1 MLPTTEPLT
10 ITEAAPSKVIL
21 VVEDDEANAEVL
33 RHVLVQEAGY
43 LVSVAPDATVAWQC
57 ISQNQPDLFIL
68 DYRLPGLTG
77 IELYE
82 CLHAHPRLKQT
93 PALILSACLEDYHEA
108 IASHKLLAL
117 AKPFDVDE
125 LLSLIAKVFDHSL
138 ASQQPVLQP
147 VS

>member
-1 MLPTTEPLT
+1 MFSNTEPVAV
-10 ITEAAPSKVIL
+10 TEAAPRKVIL

-33 RHVLVQEAGY
+33 RQALVQESGY
-43 LVSVAPDATVAWQC
+43 LVYVAPDARAAWQW

-77 IELYE
+77 MELYE
-82 CLHAHPRLKQT
+82 CLHVHPRFKQT
-93 PALILSACLEDYHEA
+93 PALILTACLEHYHEA

-138 ASQQPVLQP
+138 ASPLNN
-147 VS
+147 